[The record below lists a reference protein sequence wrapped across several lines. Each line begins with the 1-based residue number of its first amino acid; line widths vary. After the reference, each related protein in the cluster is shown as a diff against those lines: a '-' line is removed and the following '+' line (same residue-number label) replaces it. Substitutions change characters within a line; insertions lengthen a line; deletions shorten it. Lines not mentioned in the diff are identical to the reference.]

1 MNYIKQ
7 NSLQNADKPKYLKLD
22 DLLLKTFLKNRQTDP
37 SVTFDELFSIIF
49 SKLSPMHQIKRDD
62 NQEVVTLK
70 KGKFQAVDFKLESR
84 GGNKKVT
91 CVYNLAP
98 FELDQQLLQN
108 KIKKVIGCSVNIS
121 ETNVTSA
128 NSNDYVVCVQGNQIF
143 QVSELLKSIILD
155 LIKNIEKIVSCILKY

>member
-7 NSLQNADKPKYLKLD
+7 KSLQSVDKPKYVKLD
-22 DLLLKTFLKNRQTDP
+22 DLLIKIFFKNKQSDP
-37 SVTFDELFSIIF
+37 FVTFDELFAMIF
-49 SKLSPMHQIKRDD
+49 SKLSPTHQIKRDD
-62 NQEVVTLK
+62 NQEIVTLK
-70 KGKFQAVDFKLESR
+70 KGKFQPVEFKLESR

-108 KIKKVIGCSVNIS
+108 KIKKVIGCSVTINEPS
-121 ETNVTSA
+121 MATP

-143 QVSELLKSIILD
+143 QVSELLKSILTIF
-155 LIKNIEKIVSCILKY
+155 I